1 MDSWFNP
8 AMRPKQRRGSNRGR
22 GVREG
27 VLGMDPK
34 TDSKVQVA
42 GNVEITDFNYGIVLT
57 SPNKTRYLIKVDNSG
72 ILSTTVAS

>member
-1 MDSWFNP
+1 
-8 AMRPKQRRGSNRGR
+8 
-22 GVREG
+22 
-27 VLGMDPK
+27 MDPK